1 MSSFVGHPVS
11 KSRNL
16 SKTSLKQTDHL
27 KKGEEE
33 EEEEK
38 EVDPLLHLE
47 LDQQLPQDFHP

>member
-16 SKTSLKQTDHL
+16 SKTSLKQTNHL